1 MKNRKRPIVFKP
13 FAFTLIELLV
23 VIAIIAILAALLLP
37 ALAKA
42 KERANRVKCTSNLK
56 QVGLGV
62 LVWVHDHEANNVHW
76 RIDTTDEGTRPA
88 TGMKNAAAWYE
99 WSWISN
105 NLETPKILVCPSD
118 KIKSKNV
125 ADSWGK
131 DPGGLNTTTYREN
144 AVSYPV
150 NFDCGANLGF
160 EQAQLETITLDRNIQ
175 TDGPNTATCSA
186 RVNGTFK
193 VNGQTTPS
201 VVAWTNAI
209 HAFSGNVLTADGS
222 VQGVNQSGLK
232 DLMKNADD
240 NGSSHLVIP

>member
-1 MKNRKRPIVFKP
+1 MKNRKRPIAAKP

-42 KERANRVKCTSNLK
+42 KERANRVKCTSNMK
-56 QVGLGV
+56 QIGLGV

-76 RIDTTDEGTRPA
+76 RIDVDDDGTK
-88 TGMKNAAAWYE
+88 TKGLKNAAAWYE
-99 WSWISN
+99 WAWISN

-131 DPGGLNTTTYREN
+131 DPGGLNTTATREN
-144 AVSYPV
+144 SVSYPV

-160 EQAQLETITLDRNIQ
+160 EQAQLETVTMDRNVK
-175 TDGPNTATCSA
+175 TDGPNGGTCSA
-186 RVNGTFK
+186 NVNGTYLIR
-193 VNGQTTPS
+193 GQNNPT
-201 VVAWTNAI
+201 VVAWTNSI
-209 HAFSGNVLTADGS
+209 HGFSGNVLTADGS
-222 VQGVNQSGLK
+222 VQQVNQSGLK